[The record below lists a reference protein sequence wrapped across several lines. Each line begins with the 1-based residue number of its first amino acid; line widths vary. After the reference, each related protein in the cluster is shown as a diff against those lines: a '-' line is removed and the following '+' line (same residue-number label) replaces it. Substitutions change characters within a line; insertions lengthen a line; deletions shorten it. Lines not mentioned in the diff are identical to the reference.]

1 MAKIPSVFI
10 VDQDPDARFLTGRAV
25 HDVEFATAGEA
36 GLGTEAVALACD
48 SQPDIVLVG
57 VKEPVARV
65 LQTIESLVHALPQ
78 APVIAYAEQDGVEFI
93 RRMMLAGARDFLRT
107 PFKPEELKQSL
118 IAGLESEERRRL
130 RDAGVA
136 AVGPRAIT
144 IGVFGAKGG
153 IGKTT
158 LATNLGVALARAG
171 HSAAL
176 VDMDDTFGDA
186 AASLAL
192 SPERSVI
199 DLIQADGTSQGG
211 TNGAADGCHESGL
224 EVLSAPADP
233 LSWND
238 VSADHVRA
246 ALQALGRKFDVVVA
260 DTSGSLSQRTLAVL
274 EEASTVL
281 WVTTPDYA
289 SVRDTLQAMRAIN
302 KMELI
307 PEDRI
312 RLVLNVSSPD
322 LDVRPESIE
331 EALAMPIFWMI
342 PYEPRLR
349 RSGQLGQA
357 FVDAQPK
364 SSWSES
370 VVGLS
375 RALSG
380 RQQEEVGRGRSLQSL
395 FAALKFRIPGSESLA
410 MRGEGR
416 P

>member
-1 MAKIPSVFI
+1 MARIPSVFI

-25 HDVEFATAGEA
+25 HEVEFATAGEA

-48 SQPDIVLVG
+48 KQPDILLVG
-57 VKEPVARV
+57 VKEPVARA

-78 APVIAYAEQDGVEFI
+78 APVIAYAEKDDLESI

-118 IAGLESEERRRL
+118 NAGLESEERRRL
-130 RDAGVA
+130 RDAGAA

-158 LATNLGVALARAG
+158 VATNLGVALARAG
-171 HSAAL
+171 HSTAL

-192 SPERSVI
+192 SPESSVI
-199 DLIQADGTSQGG
+199 DLIQTNGASQGG
-211 TNGAADGCHESGL
+211 TNGAANAFHESGL
-224 EVLSAPADP
+224 EVLSAPANP

-238 VSADHVRA
+238 VSPDHVRQV
-246 ALQALGRKFDVVVA
+246 LQALGRKFDAVVA
-260 DTSGSLSQRTLAVL
+260 DTSGSLSQRTLTVL

-281 WVTTPDYA
+281 WVTTPDYS
-289 SVRDTLQAMRAIN
+289 SVRDTLQAMRAIST
-302 KMELI
+302 MELI

-312 RLVLNVSSPD
+312 RLVLNVTSPD

-331 EALAMPIFWMI
+331 EALGVPIFWMI

-357 FVDAQPK
+357 FVDARPR
-364 SSWSES
+364 SPWAES

-375 RALSG
+375 RSLSG
-380 RQQEEVGRGRSLQSL
+380 RQQEDTERGRSLQNW
-395 FAALKFRIPGSESLA
+395 FAGLRLRLPGSGAPA
-410 MRGEGR
+410 MRREGR
-416 P
+416 L